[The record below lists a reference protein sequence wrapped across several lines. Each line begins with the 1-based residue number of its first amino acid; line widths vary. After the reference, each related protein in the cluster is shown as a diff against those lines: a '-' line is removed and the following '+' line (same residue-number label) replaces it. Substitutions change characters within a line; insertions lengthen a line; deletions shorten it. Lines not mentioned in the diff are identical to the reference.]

1 VRGGSLSPQPASRR
15 YLGTNKAP
23 AVFEWFG
30 GRTDLMMPAVPRI
43 WLESMSQL
51 LATWP
56 GAQSKAERIRADEVV
71 DTGMV
76 RATHGP
82 CGRGLSTWRQSTAKL
97 YVARNT

>member
-1 VRGGSLSPQPASRR
+1 MSTQPASRR

-30 GRTDLMMPAVPRI
+30 GRPDLMMPVVQRI
-43 WLESMSQL
+43 WLDSMPQL
-51 LATWP
+51 LVTWP

-76 RATHGP
+76 RATCGP
-82 CGRGLSTWRQSTAKL
+82 
-97 YVARNT
+97 VARAAVG